1 MKRNL
6 GSQEIW
12 CSLLTNDLSFH
23 IGFATY
29 LLYGLNKLLIPR
41 ISSSVKRGLHL
52 PYKISVRNSTKRLSM
67 RLAVGT
73 LNNGTALQPFNF
85 SIRSF
90 VRTYDRVRIYFLQR
104 SNRHRKR
111 TLGFQRMQ
119 GPARF
124 AAHTRATDAD
134 CSPGA
139 SPPASPS
146 PGGRNRCQAVIET
159 GPRQAGREA
168 ERHFTETRST
178 PPCLEG
184 TPRKK

>member
-1 MKRNL
+1 MEEHTSSNWAAEKDLGQTVQRNHFTVKRNL

-12 CSLLTNDLSFH
+12 SSLLTKDLSFH
-23 IGFATY
+23 TGFATY

-41 ISSSVKRGLHL
+41 ISSSVKRGKHL
-52 PYKISVRNSTKRLSM
+52 PYKISVRNCTKRLSK

-73 LNNGTALQPFNF
+73 LNNSTALQPLNF

-104 SNRHRKR
+104 FNRHRKS

-124 AAHTRATDAD
+124 AAHTRVTDAD
-134 CSPGA
+134 CSPGS
-139 SPPASPS
+139 SPLA
-146 PGGRNRCQAVIET
+146 
-159 GPRQAGREA
+159 
-168 ERHFTETRST
+168 
-178 PPCLEG
+178 
-184 TPRKK
+184 